1 MSIVVKQSFF
11 NLITIGVAFLI
22 GAVNTL
28 YLYPTF
34 LGSKLQGLVIALLAI
49 SNIIQPFLSFGTQ
62 HAVIRFYSRYKSKK
76 EKNAV
81 LTLSL
86 IIPFII
92 TTIVIPLFYYYYDHI
107 KVLLFQTENAFS
119 QYAYVILFIAVSTSF
134 FEIFYSWVRVKLKSV
149 FGNFLKELYPRLLVT
164 SLLILYTLDYL
175 DFENF
180 ILFLI
185 YGYYLRLLIV
195 MVYSFIIN
203 KPKVS
208 FYFKNDF
215 KEIFR
220 YSFLILLS
228 GAASSIILDI
238 DKSMLS
244 SILTV
249 ENVAYYSVAIFIAAV
264 IEIPGRA
271 MFQILSPIVA
281 EVINKN
287 NKKKLKYLLK
297 KSSTNLV
304 LVSSLFFL
312 IINLN
317 LNDFYDMLNQE
328 GYSKGIPIVIVVSF
342 AKLYSMSIGCIN
354 NIISN
359 SKYYYYIFWF
369 SIISSVLAVVLN
381 LYLIQNHGINGAAYA
396 TFLVILIMNSL
407 KLYLVNLKFKI
418 HPYSYDT
425 LKIVILT
432 TFIYIIFYN
441 LNLTFDPVIS
451 IAVKSTLILIL
462 YTLAAYIFKLSDDVN
477 IFIDKFNKNW

>member
-11 NLITIGVAFLI
+11 NLITIGIAFII

-49 SNIIQPFLSFGTQ
+49 SNLIQPFLSFGTQ

-76 EKNAV
+76 EKDAV

-92 TTIVIPLFYYYYDHI
+92 TIIVIPIFYLYYEQI
-107 KVLLFQTENAFS
+107 KNVLFQSENALS

-149 FGNFLKELYPRLLVT
+149 FGNFLKELYPRLLIT
-164 SLLILYTLDYL
+164 SLLVLYTLDFL
-175 DFENF
+175 NFESF
-180 ILFLI
+180 ILFII

-195 MVYSFIIN
+195 IIYSFIIN
-203 KPKVS
+203 KPKINFS
-208 FYFKNDF
+208 IKKDF

-304 LVSSLFFL
+304 LISSLFFL

-317 LNDFYDMLNQE
+317 LNDFYEMLNQE

-342 AKLYSMSIGCIN
+342 AKLYSMSIGCVN
-354 NIISN
+354 NIITN

-381 LYLIQNHGINGAAYA
+381 LYLIQDYGIIGAAYA

-407 KLYLVNLKFKI
+407 KLYLVKIKFKI

-425 LKIVILT
+425 LKIAILT
-432 TFIYIIFYN
+432 TFIYVIFFN
-441 LNLTFDPVIS
+441 LKLTFEPVIS
-451 IAVKSTLILIL
+451 IAIKSILILIL
-462 YTLAAYIFKLSDDVN
+462 YTLAAYIFKLSNDVN
-477 IFIDKFNKNW
+477 IFFDKFNKNW

>member
-86 IIPFII
+86 IVPFII
-92 TTIVIPLFYYYYDHI
+92 TTIVIPLFYFYYDHI

-328 GYSKGIPIVIVVSF
+328 GYSKGIPIVIIVSF

-381 LYLIQNHGINGAAYA
+381 LYLIQDYGIIGAAYA

-451 IAVKSTLILIL
+451 IAIKSTLILTL

>member
-11 NLITIGVAFLI
+11 NLITIGVAFII
-22 GAVNTL
+22 GAFNTL

-92 TTIVIPLFYYYYDHI
+92 TAIAIPLFYFYYDQI

-149 FGNFLKELYPRLLVT
+149 FGNFLKELYPRLLIT
-164 SLLILYTLDYL
+164 FLLITYTLDYI

-180 ILFLI
+180 ILYLI

-203 KPKVS
+203 KPKIS

-317 LNDFYDMLNQE
+317 LNDFYEMLNQE
-328 GYSKGIPIVIVVSF
+328 GYSIGIPIVIIVSF

-381 LYLIQNHGINGAAYA
+381 LYLIKDYGIIGAAYA
-396 TFLVILIMNSL
+396 TFIVILIMNSL

-432 TFIYIIFYN
+432 TFMYVIFNN
-441 LNLTFDPVIS
+441 LQLSFDPVIS
-451 IAVKSTLILIL
+451 IAVKSSLILIL

>member
-1 MSIVVKQSFF
+1 M
-11 NLITIGVAFLI
+11 
-22 GAVNTL
+22 
-28 YLYPTF
+28 
-34 LGSKLQGLVIALLAI
+34 
-49 SNIIQPFLSFGTQ
+49 
-62 HAVIRFYSRYKSKK
+62 
-76 EKNAV
+76 
-81 LTLSL
+81 
-86 IIPFII
+86 
-92 TTIVIPLFYYYYDHI
+92 
-107 KVLLFQTENAFS
+107 
-119 QYAYVILFIAVSTSF
+119 FIAVSTSF

-164 SLLILYTLDYL
+164 FLLISYTLDYL

-180 ILFLI
+180 ILYLI

-203 KPKVS
+203 KPKIS

-215 KEIFR
+215 KEILR

-317 LNDFYDMLNQE
+317 LNDFYEMLNQE
-328 GYSKGIPIVIVVSF
+328 GYNKGIPIVIIVSF
-342 AKLYSMSIGCIN
+342 AKLYSMSIGCVN

-381 LYLIQNHGINGAAYA
+381 LYLIQDYGIIGAAYA

-407 KLYLVNLKFKI
+407 KLYLVNIKFKI

-425 LKIVILT
+425 IKIIILT
-432 TFIYIIFYN
+432 TFIYIIFNN
-441 LNLTFDPVIS
+441 LKLTFEPVIS
-451 IAVKSTLILIL
+451 IAVKSALILIL

>member
-1 MSIVVKQSFF
+1 MSIVVKQSFI

-86 IIPFII
+86 IVPFII
-92 TTIVIPLFYYYYDHI
+92 TTIVIPLFYFYYDHI

-317 LNDFYDMLNQE
+317 INDFYDMLNQE
-328 GYSKGIPIVIVVSF
+328 GYSKGIPIVIIVSF

-381 LYLIQNHGINGAAYA
+381 LYLIQDYGIIGAAYA

-451 IAVKSTLILIL
+451 IAIKSTLILTL

>member
-86 IIPFII
+86 IVPFII
-92 TTIVIPLFYYYYDHI
+92 TTIVIPLFYFYYDHI

-381 LYLIQNHGINGAAYA
+381 LYLIQDYGIIGAAYA

-451 IAVKSTLILIL
+451 IAIKSTLILIL